1 MTKSEK
7 EHLSKLHQLM
17 HNMSHA
23 SRNTPYTLRNGLGQ
37 RNSNFNAIPLCANHH
52 RNGGYGIA
60 FHAGRKAFEQK
71 FGTELELLEKVK
83 GLINILTIVYNI
95 INKSVVFNY
104 FKSIVTTSGKQ

>member
-7 EHLSKLHQLM
+7 EHLSKV
-17 HNMSHA
+17 A
-23 SRNTPYTLRNGLGQ
+23 SIGCIICRMPAEIHHIRSGMGLGQ

-83 GLINILTIVYNI
+83 GLINV
-95 INKSVVFNY
+95 
-104 FKSIVTTSGKQ
+104 